1 MTSHPAGLCKGC
13 EQSEML
19 FAGLPNRRE
28 LIQYDYRHT
37 DGELFSTVAIDLKD
51 ARVKRDRWLDKK
63 LARQNEDRKRTGRV
77 RFVA

>member
-1 MTSHPAGLCKGC
+1 MTLNPAGLCNGC
-13 EQSEML
+13 EQSESFCL
-19 FAGLPNRRE
+19 LGGRE

-37 DGELFSTVAIDLKD
+37 DGELFCTIAIDLKD

-63 LARQNEDRKRTGRV
+63 LARQNEDRKRTGRI